1 MRNFNASTL
10 AMRFESGRGF
20 RGVTET
26 VEEEDSSA
34 VRVLGA
40 LLICNEIIEASLL
53 FNEPKISIWQHE
65 HFGHKFVL

>member
-1 MRNFNASTL
+1 
-10 AMRFESGRGF
+10 MRFESGRGF

-65 HFGHKFVL
+65 QFGHKFVL